1 MKRSNIMLRYLLVSI
16 MLLPLLNCSKND
28 DGDTMQMEEEIAP
41 VVLDNEINDFVWRG
55 LNEIYLWKDEVQN
68 LADDRFETT
77 DNYYTFLNGFNT
89 PENLFSSLLYRTEDI
104 DRFSFLVDDYV
115 ALEQSFQGNSKTNGL
130 DFRLVRISGSD
141 DVFGYIRY
149 VALNSNASTKDI
161 ERGDLFTTVD
171 GQQLN
176 INNFRSL
183 LFGDNDTY
191 TLGLARIENNSITN
205 TNETVE
211 LTKTDFT
218 ENPILISKVLNVSG
232 TSIGYVMYN
241 SFIANFDNELNN
253 AIGDLKN
260 QGITE
265 LVLDLR
271 YNGGGRVSSAI
282 ALASMITGQFN
293 GDVLIQ
299 QQWNS
304 RYQAFFEQENP
315 ERLINRFRNT
325 LADNTPI
332 NSLNLSKVY
341 VLSTTGTA
349 SASELIINGL
359 SPYIDVVQVGT
370 NTTGKYTASITLY
383 DSSNFG
389 RDNANPNHQYAL
401 QPQVF
406 KSANANGVTDYFEG
420 LNPDIPV
427 TYQNSSGAT
436 IPGENIANLGTL
448 GDIDEPFLAKA
459 IEVITGAT
467 SKNQSA
473 KMNLNMIIEPVAD
486 SKDFSPLRKEMY
498 ADFIPLN

>member
-1 MKRSNIMLRYLLVSI
+1 MKRSNIVLRYLLVSI

-359 SPYIDVVQVGT
+359 APYIDVVQVGT

-467 SKNQSA
+467 SKTQSA